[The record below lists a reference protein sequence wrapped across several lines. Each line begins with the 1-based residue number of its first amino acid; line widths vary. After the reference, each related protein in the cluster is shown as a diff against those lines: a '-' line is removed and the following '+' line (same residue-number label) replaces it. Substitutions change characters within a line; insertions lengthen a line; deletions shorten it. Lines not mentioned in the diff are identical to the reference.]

1 MKVILIK
8 KSIIKDLPVSR
19 ENFSKPEVEPAV
31 TKQVNNLSRKQ
42 MVEIERKSESNE
54 QYSRRECSQII
65 QQY

>member
-42 MVEIERKSESNE
+42 MVQIERKS
-54 QYSRRECSQII
+54 
-65 QQY
+65 